1 MVVPLSLLPL
11 ARMFIFGG
19 KKKKEEK
26 PKKSFEEKLEE
37 WAKRHGLPKE
47 SIEHIAFLYVN
58 ANKGLLKILARAD
71 PEGRHDRV
79 SKALGTKKMPS
90 GYISLT

>member
-1 MVVPLSLLPL
+1 
-11 ARMFIFGG
+11 MFFK

-47 SIEHIAFLYVN
+47 SVRYLAFLYSN
-58 ANKGLLKILARAD
+58 ANEGLLKILARAD

-90 GYISLT
+90 GYILHT

>member
-1 MVVPLSLLPL
+1 ML
-11 ARMFIFGG
+11 FK

-37 WAKRHGLPKE
+37 WARRHGLPKE
-47 SIEHIAFLYVN
+47 SVRYLAFLYSN
-58 ANKGLLKILARAD
+58 ANEGLLKILARAD

-90 GYISLT
+90 GYISHT